1 MPNSL
6 PMTHRATDRVFGL
19 DLLRAAAILS
29 VICAHGFVVLY
40 PHFGSVL
47 GFFGHGGFY
56 GVELFF
62 VLSGFLIGQILIRQG
77 PALGHAANVAVF
89 YVRRW
94 FRTLPLFFLFLA
106 INVWLEYQF
115 REHHVGFSEALS
127 HGFFLRNLTGFHM
140 SFFPESWSLAIEE
153 WFYLLFPAA
162 LWLGLKITKRFDGV
176 FLSAAFAFF
185 TFSTVARMLAANDP
199 AATWSEAQ
207 RMVVIYRFDALM
219 MGMFAAW
226 LSVRFPVRW
235 RKHRLLVALAG
246 LALLFWMY
254 ATLWKI
260 ENHQLAFGDDS
271 YFARTFRF
279 TLVSLGFALLLP
291 WASAW
296 KLTRENSCST
306 AIRRIALWSYGLYLV
321 HLPVFMIVTEFV
333 FRDSKVAPEGA
344 LLFYPANWR
353 CDRPQR
359 AALSFL
365 RIALHSAAGESGARR
380 RWNSSARLILI
391 RRLRKTARIQSQ
403 RYQADRRFFGSTP
416 TDIHFKN
423 RAPIPAFQ
431 TRSAVEDQV
440 A

>member
-1 MPNSL
+1 
-6 PMTHRATDRVFGL
+6 MTHRATDRVFGL

-106 INVWLEYQF
+106 VNVWLEYRF
-115 REHHVGFSEALS
+115 RHHHVGVSETLS

-162 LWLGLKITKRFDGV
+162 LWLGLKISKRFDGV

-185 TFSTVARMLAANDP
+185 MFSTIARMLAANDP

-279 TLVSLGFALLLP
+279 TFVSLGFALLLP

-306 AIRRIALWSYGLYLV
+306 AVRRIALWSYGLYLV
-321 HLPVFMIVTEFV
+321 HLPVFMIVTEFAV
-333 FRDSKVAPEGA
+333 RDSNKSLLRALSSFALQIGGAIALSA
-344 LLFYPANWR
+344 LLYHFFESR
-353 CDRPQR
+353 CT
-359 AALSFL
+359 
-365 RIALHSAAGESGARR
+365 
-380 RWNSSARLILI
+380 
-391 RRLRKTARIQSQ
+391 RLREKAAPAI
-403 RYQADRRFFGSTP
+403 AGIFP
-416 TDIHFKN
+416 
-423 RAPIPAFQ
+423 RA
-431 TRSAVEDQV
+431 
-440 A
+440 

>member
-1 MPNSL
+1 MSGESHPVAQKSPTN
-6 PMTHRATDRVFGL
+6 RVFGL

-77 PALGHAANVAVF
+77 PALGHAGSVAVF

-115 REHHVGFSEALS
+115 RDHRVGVSETLS

-140 SFFPESWSLAIEE
+140 SFFAESWSLAIEE

-162 LWLGLKITKRFDGV
+162 LWLGLKLSKRFDGV
-176 FLSAAFAFF
+176 FLSAAFVFF
-185 TFSTVARMLAANDP
+185 AFSTVARMLAATNP
-199 AATWSEAQ
+199 AATWSDAQ

-219 MGMFAAW
+219 FGMFAAW
-226 LSVRFPVRW
+226 LSVRFPKWW
-235 RKHRLLVALAG
+235 RKQRLLGALGGA
-246 LALLFWMY
+246 ALLIAMY
-254 ATLWKI
+254 STLWKI
-260 ENHQLAFGDDS
+260 ENHHLAFGDDS

-291 WASAW
+291 GASGW
-296 KLTRENSCST
+296 TLTRENYCST

-321 HLPVFMIVTEFV
+321 HLPVFQIVTGVV
-333 FRDSKVAPEGA
+333 FPEAKSLPQALTSFALQIGSAILLSA
-344 LLFYPANWR
+344 LLYRFFESR
-353 CDRPQR
+353 CTRLRER
-359 AALSFL
+359 AAP
-365 RIALHSAAGESGARR
+365 AV
-380 RWNSSARLILI
+380 ARLFP
-391 RRLRKTARIQSQ
+391 R
-403 RYQADRRFFGSTP
+403 
-416 TDIHFKN
+416 
-423 RAPIPAFQ
+423 
-431 TRSAVEDQV
+431 V
-440 A
+440 